1 MALLRTT
8 RRLQPVGGSSYV
20 PIPRRALLELRLFTG
35 DWCEWVLDTDAH
47 TLTLRPVKRRELVP
61 MMKVRTND
69 MAPDDGAEPD
79 PRAAADDAD
88 VEPVLVELS
97 K

>member
-35 DWCEWVLDTDAH
+35 DWCEWILDTDAH
-47 TLTLRPVKRRELVP
+47 TLTLRAVKRRDLVP
-61 MMKVRTND
+61 MMKVRTHD

-79 PRAAADDAD
+79 ARAAADDSAD
-88 VEPVLVELS
+88 APVLLELS

>member
-1 MALLRTT
+1 MSLLRAT

-35 DWCEWVLDTDAH
+35 DWCEWILDTDQG
-47 TLTLRPVKRRELVP
+47 TLTLRPVKRRDVVPLV
-61 MMKVRTND
+61 KFRAND
-69 MAPDDGAEPD
+69 MVPDELEHPSDRD
-79 PRAAADDAD
+79 AAADVD
-88 VEPVLVELS
+88 VAPILAELA